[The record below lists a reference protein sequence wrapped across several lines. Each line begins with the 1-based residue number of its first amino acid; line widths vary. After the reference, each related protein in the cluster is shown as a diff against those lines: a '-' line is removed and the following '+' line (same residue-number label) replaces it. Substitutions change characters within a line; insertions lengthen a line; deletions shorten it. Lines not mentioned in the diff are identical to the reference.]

1 MDVLYSINISEGER
15 MPEKIELPIK
25 GMSCAAC
32 AVRIEKELNKLEDV
46 SEARVNFP
54 LKKAVIFPK
63 KDIELR
69 EVISIIRDIGYDV
82 DLEGDVTIR
91 AQKEEA
97 ELKKDLIWSALLSA
111 VIMVFSMWMVLPY
124 NNIVLLIL
132 TLPVQF
138 YFGMRFHKPALLNL
152 KHFAADMNTLISVG
166 TSAAFFYSAFV
177 TFFPHIIISAGMK
190 PDTYFDSS
198 AVIIT
203 LILFGRFLESKAK
216 TKTYTAIK
224 MLYELSPKECVVLR
238 DNREERVPT
247 DTIEEEDRILIRP
260 GEKVPIDGEVIEG
273 NTYVDESMITGES
286 MPVNKGIGDEVIG
299 GTINGKGS
307 IVVRVTRIGKDTV
320 LSKVIR
326 LVEEAQ
332 FTKAP
337 VQRLADTVAGIF
349 VPIVILISIGALF
362 VWYIFGPE
370 PKLTNALLSFV
381 SVLIIACP
389 CALGLA
395 TPTAIMVSS
404 GVGAKRGILIKSA
417 EALEL
422 TNRVQYVLFDKTG
435 TLTEGVI
442 VLSETVPVGNFS
454 EADVLGVAYNL
465 EKQSE
470 HPFSEA
476 LRKKA
481 EESGIA
487 PQRVDNFQ
495 AIVGKGITGEID
507 GRHYFVGNTS
517 MYKDGGRVL
526 DDDVEQKYHEKAR
539 GGTSPVLVWNDD
551 NVMGIITFSDKVRDE
566 SRGVIDELKNMEIE
580 AVMITGDSME
590 GAKAISEKVGIE
602 KYFYRVLPDKKA
614 QIVEE
619 YKKKGIT
626 IMVGDGINDAPS
638 LATAHIGVAM
648 GKGTD
653 IAIESADVVLMKGQ
667 LSKLVSLIK
676 LSKKTLWVIKEN
688 LFWAFIY
695 NILGI
700 PIAFGALYPFFGIR
714 FEPIYGALA
723 MMISSV
729 SVVSNSLRL
738 RMFKD

>member
-1 MDVLYSINISEGER
+1 MA
-15 MPEKIELPIK
+15 EKVELPII
-25 GMSCAAC
+25 GMNCAAC
-32 AVRIEKELNKLEDV
+32 AARIERELNKLDNIK
-46 SEARVNFP
+46 EARVNFP
-54 LKKAVIFPK
+54 LKKAVITPK
-63 KDIELR
+63 SDIELKDI
-69 EVISIIRDIGYDV
+69 ISLIRDIGYDV
-82 DLEGDVTIR
+82 DVEGDVTVR
-91 AQKEEA
+91 ARKEEA
-97 ELKKDLIWSALLSA
+97 GLKRDFIWSACLGA
-111 VIMVFSMWMVLPY
+111 VVMIFSMWMVLPY
-124 NNIVLLIL
+124 SNFILLIL

-138 YFGMRFHKPALLNL
+138 YFGMRFHKPAVLNL
-152 KHFAADMNTLISVG
+152 KHIAADMNTLISVG

-177 TFFPHIIISAGMK
+177 TFFPHIIESAGLK
-190 PDTYFDSS
+190 PEVYFDSS
-198 AVIIT
+198 ATIIT

-216 TKTYTAIK
+216 TRTYTAIK
-224 MLYELSPKECVVLR
+224 LLYELSAKECALIK
-238 DNREERVPT
+238 DGKETRVST
-247 DTIEEEDRILIRP
+247 DTIEVGNLVMVRP
-260 GEKVPIDGEVIEG
+260 GEKVPIDGEVVEG
-273 NTYVDESMITGES
+273 STYVDESMITGES
-286 MPVNKGIGDEVIG
+286 IPVHKDLGNEVIG

-307 IVVRVTRIGKDTV
+307 IIVKVARIGKDTV

-337 VQRLADTVAGIF
+337 VQRLADKVAGIF
-349 VPIVILISIGALF
+349 VPIVIIISIGALF
-362 VWYIFGPE
+362 VWYVFGPE

-404 GVGAKRGILIKSA
+404 GVGAKKGILIKSA

-422 TNRVQYVLFDKTG
+422 TNKAKFVLFDKTG
-435 TLTEGVI
+435 TLTQGVV
-442 VLSETVPVGNFS
+442 VLSEALALGDFS
-454 EADVLGVAYNL
+454 EAEILGVAYNL

-481 EESGIA
+481 EESNIA
-487 PQRVDNFQ
+487 IEKVDNFQ
-495 AIVGKGITGEID
+495 AIPGKGIRGEIK
-507 GRHYFVGNTS
+507 GKNYFVGNIVL
-517 MYKDGGRVL
+517 YEEAGKIL
-526 DDDVEQKYHEKAR
+526 DDAVRQKYHEKEKE
-539 GGTSPVLVWNDD
+539 GTSPVLIWSDESL
-551 NVMGIITFSDKVRDE
+551 MGIIAFSDQVRDE
-566 SRGVIDELKNMEIE
+566 SREVVSELRKIGIE

-614 QIVEE
+614 NIVEE
-619 YKKKGIT
+619 YKKRGIT

-638 LATAHIGVAM
+638 LATADVGVAM

-667 LSKLVSLIK
+667 LSRIVSLIK
-676 LSKKTLWVIKEN
+676 LSKKTLLVIKEN

-700 PIAFGALYPFFGIR
+700 PIAFGALYPFFGMR
-714 FEPIYGALA
+714 FEPMYGAIA
-723 MMISSV
+723 MVISSV

-738 RMFKD
+738 KMFKD

>member
-1 MDVLYSINISEGER
+1 MA
-15 MPEKIELPIK
+15 EKVELPIT
-25 GMSCAAC
+25 GMNCAAC
-32 AVRIEKELNKLEDV
+32 AARIERELNKLDNIK
-46 SEARVNFP
+46 EARVNFP
-54 LKKAVIFPK
+54 LKKAVIMPK
-63 KDIELR
+63 NDIELR
-69 EVISIIRDIGYDV
+69 DIISLIRDIGYDV
-82 DLEGDVTIR
+82 DIESDVTVR
-91 AQKEEA
+91 AQKEES
-97 ELKKDLIWSALLSA
+97 ELKRDFILSA
-111 VIMVFSMWMVLPY
+111 CFSVVVMVFSMWMVLPY
-124 NNIVLLIL
+124 SNFILLLL

-138 YFGMRFHKPALLNL
+138 YFGMRFHIPAVLNL
-152 KHFAADMNTLISVG
+152 RHFAADMNTLISVG
-166 TSAAFFYSAFV
+166 TSAAFFYSTFV

-198 AVIIT
+198 ATIIT

-224 MLYELSPKECVVLR
+224 MLYELSPKECALIK
-238 DNREERVPT
+238 DGKETRVPT
-247 DTIEEEDRILIRP
+247 DTIEVGDLVMVRP
-260 GEKVPIDGEVIEG
+260 GEKVPVDGEVAEG
-273 NTYVDESMITGES
+273 NTYIDESMITGES
-286 MPVNKGIGDEVIG
+286 IPVHKDMGDEVIG

-307 IVVRVTRIGKDTV
+307 IIVKVVRIGKDTV

-337 VQRLADTVAGIF
+337 VQRLADKVAGIF

-404 GVGAKRGILIKSA
+404 GVGAKKGILIKSA

-422 TNRVQYVLFDKTG
+422 TSKAKYVLFDKTG
-435 TLTEGVI
+435 TLTQGVI
-442 VLSETVPVGNFS
+442 VLSEVLPVNDFS
-454 EADVLGVAYNL
+454 EAQILSVAYNL

-481 EESGIA
+481 EESNID
-487 PQRVDNFQ
+487 VEKVENFQ
-495 AIVGKGITGEID
+495 AVPGKGVTGEIN
-507 GRHYFVGNTS
+507 GKNYFIGNVALYEEAGN
-517 MYKDGGRVL
+517 MLYDAAKVL
-526 DDDVEQKYHEKAR
+526 YHEKEKE
-539 GGTSPVLVWNDD
+539 GTSPVLIWNDD
-551 NVMGIITFSDKVRDE
+551 NLMGIIAFSDKVRDE
-566 SRGVIDELKNMEIE
+566 SWAVINELKKAGIE
-580 AVMITGDSME
+580 SIMITGDSME
-590 GAKAISEKVGIE
+590 GARTISEKVGIE

-614 QIVEE
+614 NIVEE

-626 IMVGDGINDAPS
+626 VMVGDGINDAPS
-638 LATAHIGVAM
+638 LATADVGVAM

-653 IAIESADVVLMKGQ
+653 IAIESAGVVLMKGQ

-714 FEPIYGALA
+714 FEPMYGAIA

-738 RMFKD
+738 KMFKD

>member
-1 MDVLYSINISEGER
+1 MA
-15 MPEKIELPIK
+15 EKVELPIM

-32 AVRIEKELNKLEDV
+32 ASRIERELNKLENIK
-46 SEARVNFP
+46 EARVNFP
-54 LKKAVIFPK
+54 MKKAVIIPK
-63 KDIELR
+63 RDIELK
-69 EVISIIRDIGYDV
+69 EIISLIRDIGYDV
-82 DLEGDVTIR
+82 DIESDVTIR
-91 AQKEEA
+91 AQKEET
-97 ELKKDLIWSALLSA
+97 ELKGAFIRSACLSA
-111 VIMVFSMWMVLPY
+111 VIMTFSMWMILPY
-124 NNIVLLIL
+124 NNFILFLL

-152 KHFAADMNTLISVG
+152 KHFTADMNTLISVG
-166 TSAAFFYSAFV
+166 TSAAFFYSVFV
-177 TFFPHIIISAGMK
+177 TFFPHVVMRAGME
-190 PDTYFDSS
+190 PHTYFDSS
-198 AVIIT
+198 ATIIT
-203 LILFGRFLESKAK
+203 LILFGRYLESKAK

-224 MLYELSPKECVVLR
+224 LLYELSPKECALIR
-238 DNREERVPT
+238 DGKEIRVSV
-247 DTIEEEDRILIRP
+247 DTIETGDHVLIRP
-260 GEKVPIDGEVIEG
+260 GEKVPVDGEVTEG
-273 NTYVDESMITGES
+273 DTYVDESMITGES
-286 MPVNKGIGDEVIG
+286 VPVHKSASHEVIG

-307 IVVRVTRIGKDTV
+307 VVVKVTRIGKDTV

-337 VQRLADTVAGIF
+337 VQRLADQVAGVF
-349 VPIVILISIGALF
+349 VPIVILISIGAFF

-404 GVGAKRGILIKSA
+404 GVGAKKGILIKSA

-422 TNRVQYVLFDKTG
+422 TNKAKYVLFDKTG
-435 TLTEGVI
+435 TLTEGMIELSHVI
-442 VLSETVPVGNFS
+442 PLEKYSEK
-454 EADVLGVAYNL
+454 DVLYTAYNL

-481 EESGIA
+481 GELGIA
-487 PQRVDNFQ
+487 SVVVDNFH
-495 AIVGKGITGEID
+495 AIPGKGIKGEID
-507 GRHYFVGNTS
+507 GKNYFVGNTALFEET
-517 MYKDGGRVL
+517 GRTL
-526 DDDVEQKYHEKAR
+526 DDSTAQQYQAKERE
-539 GGTSPVLVWNDD
+539 GTSPVLVWNDD
-551 NVMGIITFSDKVRDE
+551 KLMGILAFNDKVREE
-566 SRGVIDELKNMEIE
+566 SKKVVDELKKMGIE
-580 AVMITGDSME
+580 AVMITGDSEE
-590 GAKAISEKVGIE
+590 GARTISGKVGI
-602 KYFYRVLPDKKA
+602 KNYNYRILPDQKA
-614 QIVEE
+614 RIVEDF
-619 YKKKGIT
+619 KKKGIT
-626 IMVGDGINDAPS
+626 LMVGDGINDAPS
-638 LATAHIGVAM
+638 LATAHVGVAM

-676 LSKKTLWVIKEN
+676 LSRKTLWVIKEN

-700 PIAFGALYPFFGIR
+700 PIAFGVLYPFFGIR
-714 FEPIYGALA
+714 LEPMYGALA

-738 RMFKD
+738 KLFKE